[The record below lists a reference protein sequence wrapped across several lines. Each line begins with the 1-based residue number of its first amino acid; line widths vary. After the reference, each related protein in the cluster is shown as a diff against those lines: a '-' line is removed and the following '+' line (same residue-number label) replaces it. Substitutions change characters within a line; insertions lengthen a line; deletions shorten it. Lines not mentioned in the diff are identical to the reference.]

1 MNCSRTKQTR
11 RKEMQMEKRT
21 DMRAEALDTLIDI
34 ERNKKL
40 SHIAIGETLMRNQFE
55 KKADR
60 AFYTRLCEGVTERKI
75 YLDYI
80 LDHYSKTPMKKCKPL
95 IRSLLRMG
103 AYQILFMD
111 VRDAAACSEAV
122 SLAKKRG
129 FGRLSGFVNG
139 VLRTLVREK
148 ENLPVPDKKDDVKY
162 VSITYS
168 VPEWLSKLIIEQYG
182 KESAEKIFASF
193 LEARPLTIRT
203 NLSKTTPEELEKELE
218 EAGVKVEK
226 GNYLPYAFTISNL
239 NYLGKIAAFRQ
250 GKFAVQ
256 DESSQLAV
264 AIADINEGDFVLD
277 VCAAP
282 GGKTFHAA
290 DRLKGAGKVL
300 SRDLTEYKTELI
312 EENKDRMHY
321 ENVEVQQWDALEED
335 ESLLESVDVLLA
347 DLPCSGLGIMG
358 RKNDIKYQMTEEQLG
373 ELAAL
378 QRQILSVVWKYV
390 KPGGQMIFSTCTL
403 NKGENAENIKWIEEN
418 TPLHLVSIEEY
429 LPQNLKNRTGSQG
442 YLQLIPGEDTC
453 DGFFISKFKQIYGWL
468 HQKLVRS
475 PEEMKNV
482 PAKCI
487 EKLLKEHPF
496 YGVEEVEHYES
507 KIDGTQKFLFSL
519 HDGNMVE
526 SVLMKYK
533 HGNSVCI
540 SSQAGCR
547 MGCRF
552 CASTLLGLSRNLY
565 PSEMLDQIYA
575 IQKATGERVSHL
587 VVMGTG
593 EPFDNFESLCRMIE
607 LLCSPDGLNISH
619 RNITVST
626 CGIVPKIYEFADR
639 NPQVTLAISL
649 HSPNDTMRRELM
661 PIANK
666 YSMDELMEAARY
678 YTRTTGR
685 RITFEYSLVKGVN
698 DKKEHA
704 QELISRV
711 KGMNCHINLI
721 PVNPIKERDFEQST
735 QNNVAAFKHILERQH
750 IQVTVRREMGRDIQA
765 ACGQLRKSYKE
776 RSGDE

>member
-1 MNCSRTKQTR
+1 M
-11 RKEMQMEKRT
+11 
-21 DMRAEALDTLIDI
+21 
-34 ERNKKL
+34 
-40 SHIAIGETLMRNQFE
+40 
-55 KKADR
+55 
-60 AFYTRLCEGVTERKI
+60 
-75 YLDYI
+75 
-80 LDHYSKTPMKKCKPL
+80 SKTD
-95 IRSLLRMG
+95 IRSLTQEEMKVFVTEIGEKPFRG
-103 AYQILFMD
+103 KQIYQWLH
-111 VRDAAACSEAV
+111 
-122 SLAKKRG
+122 
-129 FGRLSGFVNG
+129 
-139 VLRTLVREK
+139 EK
-148 ENLPVPDKKDDVKY
+148 QV
-162 VSITYS
+162 T
-168 VPEWLSKLIIEQYG
+168 
-182 KESAEKIFASF
+182 SF
-193 LEARPLTIRT
+193 DEMT
-203 NLSKTTPEELEKELE
+203 NLSAKLRERLKETAALTVLKEVTVQTSALDGTKKYLFELE
-218 EAGVKVEK
+218 
-226 GNYLPYAFTISNL
+226 
-239 NYLGKIAAFRQ
+239 
-250 GKFAVQ
+250 
-256 DESSQLAV
+256 
-264 AIADINEGDFVLD
+264 
-277 VCAAP
+277 
-282 GGKTFHAA
+282 
-290 DRLKGAGKVL
+290 
-300 SRDLTEYKTELI
+300 
-312 EENKDRMHY
+312 
-321 ENVEVQQWDALEED
+321 
-335 ESLLESVDVLLA
+335 
-347 DLPCSGLGIMG
+347 
-358 RKNDIKYQMTEEQLG
+358 
-373 ELAAL
+373 
-378 QRQILSVVWKYV
+378 
-390 KPGGQMIFSTCTL
+390 
-403 NKGENAENIKWIEEN
+403 
-418 TPLHLVSIEEY
+418 
-429 LPQNLKNRTGSQG
+429 
-442 YLQLIPGEDTC
+442 
-453 DGFFISKFKQIYGWL
+453 
-468 HQKLVRS
+468 
-475 PEEMKNV
+475 
-482 PAKCI
+482 
-487 EKLLKEHPF
+487 
-496 YGVEEVEHYES
+496 
-507 KIDGTQKFLFSL
+507 
-519 HDGNMVE
+519 DGNMVE
-526 SVLMKYK
+526 SVLMRYH